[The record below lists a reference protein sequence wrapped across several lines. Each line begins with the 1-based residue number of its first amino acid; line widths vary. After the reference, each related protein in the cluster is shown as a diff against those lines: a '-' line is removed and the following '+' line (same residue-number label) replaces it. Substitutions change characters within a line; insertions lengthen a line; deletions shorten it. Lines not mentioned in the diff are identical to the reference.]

1 MTEFS
6 FDLFIASVPIKVISK
21 FDHVVLENL
30 NIYRMRNRAC
40 VLDRHWGNVLARP
53 RSPILVTYNGIHA
66 QLQKTEGGQGAEPLE
81 KDLLAMPFRLLENT
95 FSTSSSIP
103 GFLDN

>member
-30 NIYRMRNRAC
+30 NIYRMRNTAC
-40 VLDRHWGNVLARP
+40 VLDIHWGNVLVRP

-66 QLQKTEGGQGAEPLE
+66 QLQKTEGRPGGRVPRKIFASYALQIAGKHLFNFVIYSR
-81 KDLLAMPFRLLENT
+81 LFR
-95 FSTSSSIP
+95 
-103 GFLDN
+103 